1 MACCPFHSI
10 RPCLL
15 FFLSEILLFASFF
28 SSAAARKTLQEG
40 KDYVPFFSSYVS
52 SLSLRVKNCMFLV
65 MSIFRYMPWV

>member
-40 KDYVPFFSSYVS
+40 KDYVLFFPLMSP
-52 SLSLRVKNCMFLV
+52 LSLFVKNCMFLV